1 MGLNLPPMDEHD
13 IHLHVPAGATPKDG
27 PSAGICIFAAL
38 ASLFL
43 KRKLPSR
50 VAMTGEISLRG
61 RVLPVGGIRE
71 KLLAA
76 VRCGM
81 REVLLPE
88 ANRRAWDEVPVEV
101 QKRLKIHWVK
111 NVEDMMGVLFK

>member
-1 MGLNLPPMDEHD
+1 
-13 IHLHVPAGATPKDG
+13 
-27 PSAGICIFAAL
+27 
-38 ASLFL
+38 
-43 KRKLPSR
+43 
-50 VAMTGEISLRG
+50 MTGEISLRG
-61 RVLPVGGIRE
+61 RVCRWVASG
-71 KLLAA
+71 KSSFVA

-111 NVEDMMGVLFK
+111 NVEDMMGVLFQ

>member
-1 MGLNLPPMDEHD
+1 
-13 IHLHVPAGATPKDG
+13 
-27 PSAGICIFAAL
+27 
-38 ASLFL
+38 
-43 KRKLPSR
+43 
-50 VAMTGEISLRG
+50 MTGEISLRG

-111 NVEDMMGVLFK
+111 NVADMMGVLFQ